1 MGDFVLP
8 RWAVAGAANWVL
20 DTGDQIP
27 HASVFKFPS
36 AGLTCERARDVAA
49 YSFVVIFMV
58 FAHGAFPAFGGSLA
72 DSVFRVN
79 ACTSF
84 QNPRRKCTGPGRD
97 AGPSNRETGNRLC
110 RSGGRRRS
118 RQ

>member
-72 DSVFRVN
+72 DWVFRVN
-79 ACTSF
+79 ARTSF
-84 QNPRRKCTGPGRD
+84 RNPHRRCTYTVRD
-97 AGPSNRETGNRLC
+97 AGPPNHGAGNRLC
-110 RSGGRRRS
+110 RSSGRRRS